1 MMSLGLVSSLAFCGG
16 GIFGHNLALKGIN
29 SDNALKN
36 YQKPLVWLI
45 FAIAP
50 LIAILIILDKYHLA
64 SLLPKIFPST
74 LLIYLAGYFN
84 ELIVGFGCFFLGLLL
99 FLELTGKRSRQRIIQ
114 LLLAMGAITF
124 ALSILLFFLQPV
136 NALVN
141 QPKIVDGVVFQTTP
155 YTCAP
160 SSIAT
165 LARYIKKHPRLSER
179 EAVELTQTNRFGTT
193 TLSEIRAMKKL
204 NLNPEYHHNLTPKDL
219 ITFGKPAL
227 LHVKEKRKK
236 GKGARF
242 SHAVAFFVADAE
254 EEVILIGNPL
264 FGVQLK
270 TFEELKEY
278 WFGEAI
284 LIN

>member
-1 MMSLGLVSSLAFCGG
+1 MMSLGLVGSLAFCGG

-36 YQKPLVWLI
+36 HQKPLVWLL

-50 LIAILIILDKYHLA
+50 LIAILIILDKFHLA

-99 FLELTGKRSRQRIIQ
+99 LLEISGKRSRRSLIE
-114 LLLAMGAITF
+114 LLAAIGAITF

-136 NALVN
+136 SALVN

-165 LARYIKKHPRLSER
+165 LARYIQRHPQLGEKD
-179 EAVELTQTNRFGTT
+179 AVELTRTNRFGTT
-193 TLSEIRAMKKL
+193 TLAEIRAMEKL
-204 NLNPEYHHNLTPKDL
+204 DLNPKYHHNLTPEDL
-219 ITFGKPAL
+219 IAFGKPAL

-236 GKGARF
+236 GKGNRF
-242 SHAVAFFVADAE
+242 SHAVAFFAADADE
-254 EEVILIGNPL
+254 KVILIGNPL
-264 FGVQLK
+264 FGAQIK

-284 LIN
+284 LVD